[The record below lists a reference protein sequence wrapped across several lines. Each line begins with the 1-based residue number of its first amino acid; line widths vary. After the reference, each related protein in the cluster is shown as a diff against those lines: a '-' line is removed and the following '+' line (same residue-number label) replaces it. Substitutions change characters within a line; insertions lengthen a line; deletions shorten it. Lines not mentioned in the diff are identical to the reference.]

1 LKRRHISRAAQAAS
15 GDSASSTETGKQ
27 GQFRRELRLFETIG
41 FSVGSMSPAAALA
54 LNGVAPAALVGRAVS
69 LAFLFATIGVIF
81 VAYGFIRLS
90 QHVSHAGSVYA
101 FTGLTLGPRA
111 GFFSGWALL
120 GTYMITV
127 PAGFAVV
134 GLFGQDFLVQS
145 GIWRGANW
153 LLIGL
158 IAAAVVWALAA
169 GAVKIAGRSLVIL
182 EFVTVALIIAL
193 MVFIVAKVAAGHGPA
208 GEPALTFSVFKL
220 PHHIPL
226 SAIGLAAV
234 FGFLS
239 FSGFEASATLGEET
253 NNPRRNIPRA
263 LLFAVVGTGVLLVI
277 GMAVESL
284 GFGATAA
291 GAKAFATSSSPLGDL
306 AKVYVG
312 TGMADLLNLGATISA
327 FGATLGIAAAGS
339 RLLLA
344 MARDGT
350 SSKFLTHISPRSGAP
365 TGPLTF
371 VMVLALA
378 TVLILWKLGLTPTN
392 LFFYL
397 GTIATLSL
405 LVAYILVNVGAI
417 KYLFIDARRVSRWE
431 IFMPV
436 LGIAFLAYTLY
447 RQVLPVPPSP
457 YNYFPYVVLAYLV
470 IGAGLVIA
478 VPGMAARVGTGLA
491 RSEGFEFAGP
501 DAAATSVT

>member
-1 LKRRHISRAAQAAS
+1 MVVPGESSSAAA
-15 GDSASSTETGKQ
+15 TPTGR

-90 QHVSHAGSVYA
+90 QHVAHAGSVYA
-101 FTGLTLGPRA
+101 FSGLTLGPRA

-120 GTYMITV
+120 GTYVVTV

-145 GIWRGANW
+145 GIWKGANW
-153 LLIGL
+153 LTIGL

-169 GAVKIAGRSLVIL
+169 GAVRIAGRSLVVL
-182 EFVTVALIIAL
+182 EFVTIALIVVL
-193 MVFIVAKVAAGHGPA
+193 MVFIVVKVAGGHGPS
-208 GEPALTFSVFKL
+208 GEPSLTLNVFAL
-220 PHHIPL
+220 PHGVPL

-263 LLFAVVGTGVLLVI
+263 LLFAVVGTGILLVI
-277 GMAVESL
+277 GMAIESL
-284 GFGATAA
+284 GFGATTA
-291 GAKAFATSSSPLGDL
+291 GAKAFATSSAPLGDL
-306 AKVYVG
+306 AKTYVG
-312 TGMADLLNLGATISA
+312 TAMADLLNLGATISA

-350 SSKFLTHISPRSGAP
+350 SSRFLTHISPRTGAP
-365 TGPLTF
+365 TGPLGL
-371 VMVLALA
+371 VMTLALG
-378 TVLILWKLGLTPTN
+378 TVLVLWKLSLTPTDV
-392 LFFYL
+392 FFYL

-417 KYLFIDARRVSRWE
+417 KFLFISARRVSRWE

-447 RQVLPVPPSP
+447 RQVVPVPAAP
-457 YNYFPYVVLAYLV
+457 YKYFPYAVVVYLL
-470 IGAGLVIA
+470 IGAALVVA

-491 RSEGFEFAGP
+491 RSEGLEIAGD
-501 DAAATSVT
+501 DAVPPPAPA

>member
-1 LKRRHISRAAQAAS
+1 M
-15 GDSASSTETGKQ
+15 TKQ
-27 GQFRRELRLFETIG
+27 GKLRRELRLFGVIG

-54 LNGVAPAALVGRAVS
+54 LNGVAPAALVGRAIS
-69 LAFLFATIGVIF
+69 LAFLFAAVGVTF

-90 QHVSHAGSVYA
+90 QHVAHAGSVYA

-120 GTYMITV
+120 ATYMITV

-145 GIWRGANW
+145 GIWTGANW
-153 LLIGL
+153 LIIGL
-158 IAAAVVWALAA
+158 VAAAVVWAFAA
-169 GAVKIAGRSLVIL
+169 GAVRITGRSLVVL
-182 EFVTVALIIAL
+182 EFVTVALIVVL
-193 MVFIVAKVAAGHGPA
+193 LIVVLVKVAQGHGPP
-208 GEPALTFSVFKL
+208 GEPSLTLSVFKL
-220 PHHIPL
+220 PSGVPL

-253 NNPRRNIPRA
+253 SNPRRNIPRA
-263 LLFAVVGTGVLLVI
+263 LLFAVLGTGVLFIL
-277 GMAVESL
+277 GMAGESI

-291 GAKAFATSSSPLGDL
+291 GSHAFATSSSPLGDL
-306 AKVYVG
+306 AKMYVG
-312 TGMADLLNLGATISA
+312 TPMADLLNLGATVSA
-327 FGATLGIAAAGS
+327 FGATLGIATAGS

-350 SSKFLTHISPRSGAP
+350 SSRFLTHISPRTGAP
-365 TGPLTF
+365 TGPLTLM
-371 VMVLALA
+371 MVLALGA
-378 TVLILWKLGLTPTN
+378 ELILWGIGITATN

-397 GTIATLSL
+397 GTVATLCL

-417 KYLFIDARRVSRWE
+417 KFLFIDARRVRRWE
-431 IFMPV
+431 VFMPV

-447 RQVLPVPPSP
+447 RQVVPVPASP
-457 YNYFPYVVLAYLV
+457 YNFFPYVVVVYLV
-470 IGAGLVIA
+470 IGAVLVMA
-478 VPGMAARVGTGLA
+478 VPGMAARVGRGLA
-491 RSEGFEFAGP
+491 QSEGLEIAR
-501 DAAATSVT
+501 DDVVEQSLS

>member
-1 LKRRHISRAAQAAS
+1 MAGGSRKEIAAEGNSKPGAA
-15 GDSASSTETGKQ
+15 DGKQ
-27 GQFRRELRLFETIG
+27 GHFRRELRLFGTLG

-69 LAFLFATIGVIF
+69 LAFVFAAIGIVF
-81 VAYGFIRLS
+81 VAYGFIRLA

-120 GTYMITV
+120 LTYMITV

-145 GIWRGANW
+145 GIWHGANW
-153 LLIGL
+153 LVIGL
-158 IAAAVVWALAA
+158 VAAAVVWILAA
-169 GAVKIAGRSLVIL
+169 GAVRIAGRSLVIL
-182 EFVTVALIIAL
+182 EFVTVGLIIVL
-193 MVFIVAKVAAGHGPA
+193 LIIVVIKVAGGHGPA
-208 GEPALTFSVFKL
+208 GEPSVTFSVFKL
-220 PHHIPL
+220 PHGVPL
-226 SAIGLAAV
+226 SAVGLAAV

-253 NNPRRNIPRA
+253 SDPRRNIPRA
-263 LLFAVVGTGVLLVI
+263 LLYAVVGTGVLLIV

-306 AKVYVG
+306 ATRYVG
-312 TGMADLLNLGATISA
+312 TAMADLINLGATISA

-344 MARDGT
+344 ISRDGT
-350 SSKFLTHISPRSGAP
+350 SSRFLTHISPRTGAP
-365 TGPLTF
+365 TGPLSA
-371 VMVLALA
+371 VMTLALA
-378 TVLILWKLGLTPTN
+378 IVLFMWAIGVSATN

-417 KYLFIDARRVSRWE
+417 KYLFIDARRVGRWE

-447 RQVLPVPPSP
+447 RQIVPVPASP
-457 YNYFPYVVLAYLV
+457 YNYFPYAVLAYLV
-470 IGAGLVIA
+470 IGAALVIG
-478 VPGMAARVGTGLA
+478 VPGMAKRIGAGLA
-491 RSEGFEFAGP
+491 KSEGIEISGP
-501 DAAATSVT
+501 EVVPSGP